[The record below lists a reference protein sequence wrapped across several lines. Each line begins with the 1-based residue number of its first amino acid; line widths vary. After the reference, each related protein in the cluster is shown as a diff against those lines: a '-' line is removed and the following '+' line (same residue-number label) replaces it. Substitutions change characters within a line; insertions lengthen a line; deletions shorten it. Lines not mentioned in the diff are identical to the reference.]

1 MDGIQIGDTITR
13 SDGQKYM
20 IIDDSFPA
28 ANISSEI
35 IQIPASSILAN
46 NLLGRHIGDN
56 FNFNS
61 QLTISNVVHSNYLE
75 YVNNKKKNIAKENKK
90 RRESIDIKN
99 ALYEYDFQ
107 LADELNRESNISGF
121 QDQKANAIEAFK
133 KAVYDSAYNRI
144 SRSNLDKM
152 ITNAINYGIITNDEI
167 SRITKR
173 AINERDEY
181 DKQQAM
187 IYMRRKQQ
195 EQLEWKRAQEAEE
208 AREQEREDRE
218 RRKRGSYR
226 RVISSRNIKELI
238 HFTNISNI
246 ETIVRYGILPRNI
259 VDQEIPEA
267 LVNDMDRFDNY
278 RNATCLSVSF
288 PNYKMFY
295 RYQNEDPDTKW
306 VVISLSPGL
315 LIDLAIRH
323 FFFFKENA
331 AKNDSLRCSFEE
343 MFGNS
348 IGRDPENPQAEILA
362 FGIISPKYIQRI
374 YVKTLEDKNLLE
386 QKLGRTIDIELNT
399 KYFKYRAG
407 DYL

>member
-13 SDGQKYM
+13 SDSRKYM
-20 IIDDSFPA
+20 IIDDFFPA

-35 IQIPASSILAN
+35 IQIPASSMLAN

-75 YVNNKKKNIAKENKK
+75 DVNNKKKNIAKENKK
-90 RRESIDIKN
+90 RRESIEIKN
-99 ALYEYDFQ
+99 ALDEYDFQ

-187 IYMRRKQQ
+187 IYMRK
-195 EQLEWKRAQEAEE
+195 KS
-208 AREQEREDRE
+208 
-218 RRKRGSYR
+218 K
-226 RVISSRNIKELI
+226 SS
-238 HFTNISNI
+238 
-246 ETIVRYGILPRNI
+246 
-259 VDQEIPEA
+259 
-267 LVNDMDRFDNY
+267 
-278 RNATCLSVSF
+278 
-288 PNYKMFY
+288 
-295 RYQNEDPDTKW
+295 
-306 VVISLSPGL
+306 
-315 LIDLAIRH
+315 
-323 FFFFKENA
+323 
-331 AKNDSLRCSFEE
+331 
-343 MFGNS
+343 
-348 IGRDPENPQAEILA
+348 
-362 FGIISPKYIQRI
+362 
-374 YVKTLEDKNLLE
+374 
-386 QKLGRTIDIELNT
+386 
-399 KYFKYRAG
+399 
-407 DYL
+407 

>member
-1 MDGIQIGDTITR
+1 MLIIKRRISQKKTR
-13 SDGQKYM
+13 KDES
-20 IIDDSFPA
+20 
-28 ANISSEI
+28 
-35 IQIPASSILAN
+35 
-46 NLLGRHIGDN
+46 
-56 FNFNS
+56 
-61 QLTISNVVHSNYLE
+61 ISN
-75 YVNNKKKNIAKENKK
+75 
-90 RRESIDIKN
+90 IKN

-226 RVISSRNIKELI
+226 RVYL
-238 HFTNISNI
+238 H
-246 ETIVRYGILPRNI
+246 VILK
-259 VDQEIPEA
+259 
-267 LVNDMDRFDNY
+267 
-278 RNATCLSVSF
+278 S
-288 PNYKMFY
+288 
-295 RYQNEDPDTKW
+295 
-306 VVISLSPGL
+306 
-315 LIDLAIRH
+315 
-323 FFFFKENA
+323 
-331 AKNDSLRCSFEE
+331 
-343 MFGNS
+343 
-348 IGRDPENPQAEILA
+348 
-362 FGIISPKYIQRI
+362 
-374 YVKTLEDKNLLE
+374 
-386 QKLGRTIDIELNT
+386 
-399 KYFKYRAG
+399 
-407 DYL
+407 